1 VIKGN
6 NATQKIHMLWG
17 NPDAE
22 SASNGSAVFDSANG
36 YRAVWHMDG
45 DAEEVNAVGI
55 DTLNA
60 AVTGD
65 VPTKDGLIGKARSY
79 ANDIANYLSVP
90 GSASGLLNF
99 APETDYS
106 LSAWLYSEEVTPAN
120 LGILNKGN
128 DQWLIGVYGGAE
140 DKFYDIMT
148 RGNGSWNQASTE
160 AGDNTVTT
168 ADAIGVWR
176 HVMGVWQGSG
186 TPQDTGRIYINGNL
200 VNTTFFDDITEG
212 SDGRDTTTDVY
223 IGVLWENGGLARP
236 FFGLLDEVT
245 ASHTFRDSNWVK
257 LTYESQKLTQKLT
270 NIGVTEPGPA
280 TAPSAP
286 RSVTAAVGGTQGT
299 VTVT

>member
-1 VIKGN
+1 
-6 NATQKIHMLWG
+6 
-17 NPDAE
+17 
-22 SASNGSAVFDSANG
+22 
-36 YRAVWHMDG
+36 
-45 DAEEVNAVGI
+45 
-55 DTLNA
+55 
-60 AVTGD
+60 
-65 VPTKDGLIGKARSY
+65 
-79 ANDIANYLSVP
+79 
-90 GSASGLLNF
+90 
-99 APETDYS
+99 
-106 LSAWLYSEEVTPAN
+106 AWLYSEEVTPAN

-299 VTVT
+299 VTVTWVAPANNGGAEITGYAVTGSPSGSCTPAAGALTCNVTGLTPGEYSFTVTATNSAGTSDPSVAATVTVPVGLALPDAFAIHMDGARTPYTYRL